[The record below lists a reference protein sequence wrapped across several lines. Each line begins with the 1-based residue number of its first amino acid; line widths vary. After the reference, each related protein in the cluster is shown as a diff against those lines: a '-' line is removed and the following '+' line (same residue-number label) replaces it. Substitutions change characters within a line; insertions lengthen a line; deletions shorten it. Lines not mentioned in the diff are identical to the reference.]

1 MSGLVCLCVCVCCV
15 CLCVCVCYELHI
27 SSLPLQNI
35 GDEYPCVEELSHEA
49 AQNVLFSI
57 LCGLMVALAY
67 HLSRSASDPSVLW

>member
-1 MSGLVCLCVCVCCV
+1 MHFILFLLSF
-15 CLCVCVCYELHI
+15 Y
-27 SSLPLQNI
+27 LQNI
-35 GDEYPCVEELSHEA
+35 GDEYPCVGELSHEA